1 MPLSEQ
7 EQRLLD
13 EMERHLM
20 RNDADVV
27 SAPTDGRTLSY
38 RNIVYG
44 TILVLV
50 GLGALIVGVSTQLIV
65 VGVIGFVVMLASAYF
80 TLVSWKGQSRA
91 AFQEEQSPGSDEP
104 GLRVV
109 QGGKGRRSKATKA
122 PKTAKRGTMM
132 ERFEE
137 RWRRRR
143 DQNGY

>member
-27 SAPTDGRTLSY
+27 SAPTDGRSLSY

-65 VGVIGFVVMLASAYF
+65 VGVIGFVVMLGGVILAVTPTRGLPRGPVDISPPTATRQRSSSSF
-80 TLVSWKGQSRA
+80 MDRMNDRWDRRQEGQ
-91 AFQEEQSPGSDEP
+91 
-104 GLRVV
+104 
-109 QGGKGRRSKATKA
+109 
-122 PKTAKRGTMM
+122 
-132 ERFEE
+132 
-137 RWRRRR
+137 
-143 DQNGY
+143 

>member
-27 SAPTDGRTLSY
+27 SAPTDGRSLSY

-44 TILVLV
+44 TILVLA

-65 VGVIGFVVMLASAYF
+65 VGVIGFVVMLGGVVLAVTPTRGIARGPVDAPPPTATRQRTNSSF
-80 TLVSWKGQSRA
+80 MDRMNDRWDRRQEGQ
-91 AFQEEQSPGSDEP
+91 
-104 GLRVV
+104 
-109 QGGKGRRSKATKA
+109 
-122 PKTAKRGTMM
+122 
-132 ERFEE
+132 
-137 RWRRRR
+137 
-143 DQNGY
+143 

>member
-50 GLGALIVGVSTQLIV
+50 GLGGLIVGVSTQLIV
-65 VGVIGFVVMLASAYF
+65 VGVIGFIVMLAGVILAV
-80 TLVSWKGQSRA
+80 TPTRGLLRA
-91 AFQEEQSPGSDEP
+91 PIDTDAPARKPASSPSFMDRMNDRWDKRQEGP
-104 GLRVV
+104 
-109 QGGKGRRSKATKA
+109 
-122 PKTAKRGTMM
+122 
-132 ERFEE
+132 
-137 RWRRRR
+137 
-143 DQNGY
+143 